1 MVVPFLVINLVWSC
15 VVPFASDGHCQRFVN
30 CCRKKNEFT
39 RLWDKK
45 NTMMSKHSKELENF
59 STCLE
64 RLKQIPLH
72 PALKREGSGAGS
84 PTPFQHTGNGTTPSP
99 PVGSQPP
106 PQPSRQ
112 TLWDCVPVAKLQSWA
127 SDCRERYRLIG
138 ATYAGTWLTSLFF
151 APCSN
156 FATGMNRCAT
166 NPRLNWNV
174 PTRKCFALSRKTFCP
189 PPVHRRWPSRA
200 TVLRWPRCKPKVNGG
215 SIPVLYTV

>member
-1 MVVPFLVINLVWSC
+1 MLWLYRSLSLILFGVVLFPLLPMAIVGLF
-15 VVPFASDGHCQRFVN
+15 D

-138 ATYAGTWLTSLFF
+138 ATYAGTWH
-151 APCSN
+151 
-156 FATGMNRCAT
+156 
-166 NPRLNWNV
+166 
-174 PTRKCFALSRKTFCP
+174 KTIC
-189 PPVHRRWPSRA
+189 
-200 TVLRWPRCKPKVNGG
+200 
-215 SIPVLYTV
+215 